1 MISGMTAV
9 SMIGTDPAV
18 LLCCCACCAC
28 CDGCESVVGE
38 QGGASRLVGG
48 TGLYS
53 ALAGLTEP
61 PGGVSALRVTI
72 PLPAPGVRRA
82 GDGSWFALSGSLA
95 LPLRRCA
102 VPAHHRRPCSV
113 RPGVPT
119 TT

>member
-18 LLCCCACCAC
+18 LLCCCAC

-61 PGGVSALRVTI
+61 PGGVSALRVTW
-72 PLPAPGVRRA
+72 GNSVRGPDA
-82 GDGSWFALSGSLA
+82 SSSGGAAATTGDGEAS
-95 LPLRRCA
+95 
-102 VPAHHRRPCSV
+102 
-113 RPGVPT
+113 
-119 TT
+119 